1 MRSTEVV
8 ETLTYLPHAT
18 LDELGEM
25 LEDEAARGG
34 AASLRVVSA
43 IASRAFQELKETPEH
58 QRSGAPIENLER
70 RARNLLADLRKA
82 RPSPSK
88 ERAKLVAARQRR
100 SPHSSA
106 SATRLFRQSR
116 GPGASDLGVLSQQ

>member
-1 MRSTEVV
+1 MPSTEVV

-58 QRSGAPIENLER
+58 QRSGAPIEHLER

-88 ERAKLVAARQRR
+88 ERAKLVAARERALAQARQRR
-100 SPHSSA
+100 AFFRKAVGWDA
-106 SATRLFRQSR
+106 SN
-116 GPGASDLGVLSQQ
+116 LGVPYQQ